1 MLHVGNPNTKM
12 TQLPQGQSKLIT
24 KEELD
29 EIKKKN
35 EKPDAP
41 QLDSGGHIIKKI
53 EEKKDDGKVRDAR
66 GQVISA
72 AVKEEPKKQAEMI

>member
-41 QLDSGGHIIKKI
+41 
-53 EEKKDDGKVRDAR
+53 
-66 GQVISA
+66 
-72 AVKEEPKKQAEMI
+72 